1 MREAR
6 GLSRCGGTMSKRWI
20 IWAEGFGEVNEYYLD
35 NYDAVLRMVQSE
47 LEDGYFDLDDIMI
60 EELEEV
66 K

>member
-1 MREAR
+1 
-6 GLSRCGGTMSKRWI
+6 MSKRWI